1 MTDVPETET
10 AAKPRRRWMKPL
22 FIASLALNLM
32 VLGAVAGWAF
42 RHGGPHGSWGGRH
55 GGPDRIL
62 WLLPDEKRDGA
73 RAIIERYRANDS
85 TREAEGK
92 AAREAVSIALA
103 AEPFSQLALESA
115 LKRVGEAEI
124 GRRLDPK
131 MLAEIAAT
139 LSLDERKELAEHLGR
154 MMERRGRWGGK
165 GP

>member
-1 MTDVPETET
+1 MTDAPETET
-10 AAKPRRRWMKPL
+10 AAKPRRRWMGPL
-22 FIASLALNLM
+22 LIASLALNLL
-32 VLGAVAGWAF
+32 VLGAVAGFGW
-42 RHGGPHGSWGGRH
+42 RHGGPHGPWGGRH

-73 RAIIERYRANDS
+73 RAIIERYRANESARDS
-85 TREAEGK
+85 ETK
-92 AAREAVSIALA
+92 AGRDAVAAALT
-103 AEPFSQLALESA
+103 AEPFSQPALESA
-115 LKRVGEAEI
+115 LRRVGEAEI
-124 GRRLDPK
+124 GRRLNPK